1 MKKLIIAGLL
11 LMGIGFGFNQKTN
24 ADDVLNNKY
33 IGTGNVH
40 SIEIEYNNK
49 KWMLLQDDFELFF
62 FIPEYL
68 FDDYNLEANKDYNI
82 SYTKSDDMIFYVRP
96 IENVKYS
103 NNEMWTNK
111 KYLNET
117 INVLKNNETSY
128 YLQIK
133 LNTDKLL

>member
-1 MKKLIIAGLL
+1 MKKLIITGLL
-11 LMGIGFGFNQKTN
+11 LMGIGFGFAQKTN

-68 FDDYNLEANKDYNI
+68 FDDYNLEPNKDYNI
-82 SYTKSDDMIFYVRP
+82 SYTKSDDMIFYARP

-128 YLQIK
+128 YLQTK
-133 LNTDKLL
+133 LNTEKLL